1 MARPFTQQERNR
13 IRDRL
18 MTEGKELFTRY
29 GLQKTNVAELTEA
42 AGIAKGSF
50 YSFFPSK
57 EALYFE
63 IFRREEQQL
72 RERVVETL
80 NPEEPLT
87 RDRFRLF
94 LKQAFRLIEENP
106 FIRRIYLHEDYDRLI
121 RGLPQEYHDEHT
133 TEDIDYLRPLI
144 ERWQAGGNMIRKEP
158 GIIISVIRA
167 LFVVTLHRDQLGE
180 EYYPATVDLLIDC
193 LATGLIPEGEQTD
206 D

>member
-1 MARPFTQQERNR
+1 MARSFTEQDRSR
-13 IRDRL
+13 IRERL

-63 IFRREEQQL
+63 IFRQEEQQL

-94 LKQAFRLIEENP
+94 LKQAFRLIDENP

-144 ERWQAGGNMIRKEP
+144 EQWQADGSMIREEP

-193 LATGLIPEGEQTD
+193 LATGLIPGGEQTD

>member
-1 MARPFTQQERNR
+1 MARSFSQQERNR

-144 ERWQAGGNMIRKEP
+144 ERWQAAGNMIRKEP

-180 EYYPATVDLLIDC
+180 EYYPATVDLLINC